1 MTERT
6 ETEAAE
12 PEAVSAR
19 AWWSLGAVL
28 VVQTQN
34 AFNDNFVKFILMG
47 LAMAVA
53 AGTPVGENIEF
64 LLAAMIP
71 LPFIL
76 LAPVSGYL
84 SDRFSKS
91 RVIWHCVVLQLVL
104 FAFIGISIVLR
115 SVEAAVFGFFLLAVQ
130 STLFSPAKQGILKEI
145 VGSRRLGLANGL
157 VSMLTMVGI
166 LGGMWLAGRWFDSLL
181 ERYNELHG
189 VVPENGWRAA
199 LLPVIGAGAACVA
212 ALLVS
217 KLIQPTPAH
226 PDEHFSKGVWLRHF
240 RHLREL
246 FAEPVLRSAA
256 LFITSYWLVA
266 NFLGINFV
274 QFAKEIY
281 PDAGQAG
288 RMTAT
293 ATMLFWVGG
302 GLVLGSSLVSV
313 LSRYRIRLGLSP
325 LGAVGMGIGL
335 AGAGLLEPAGL
346 WWNLSLGF
354 VGFAS
359 GFFVVP
365 LNAWLQDSARDDHR
379 ARVIS
384 ALNLMTAFSG
394 VVAILVG
401 FLLKKAGLDAGGQ
414 VLVFAPALGLVAL
427 FLVRRIVGLGT
438 AAA

>member
-1 MTERT
+1 MSEESRF
-6 ETEAAE
+6 ESE
-12 PEAVSAR
+12 PETVSVR

-28 VVQTQN
+28 VVQAQN

-47 LAMAVA
+47 LAMSVA
-53 AGTPVGENIEF
+53 AGTAVGENIEF

-91 RVIWHCVVLQLVL
+91 RVIWHCLVLQLSLFVL
-104 FAFIGISIVLR
+104 IGAAIQLR
-115 SVEAAVFGFFLLAVQ
+115 SVEVAVFGFFLLAVQ

-145 VGSRRLGLANGL
+145 VGSNRLGMANGL
-157 VSMLTMVGI
+157 MSMLTMVGI

-181 ERYNELHG
+181 ERYNALHG
-189 VVPENGWRAA
+189 VSPENGWRAA
-199 LLPVIGAGAACVA
+199 LVPVIGAGAACLV
-212 ALLVS
+212 ALLVA
-217 KLIQPTPAH
+217 KLIAPTPEH
-226 PDEHFSKGVWLRHF
+226 PGERFSKGVWLRHF

-246 FAEPVLRSAA
+246 FGEPVLRSAA
-256 LFITSYWLVA
+256 LFITCYWLVA
-266 NFLGINFV
+266 NFLGISFV
-274 QFAKEIY
+274 QFAKEIF

-302 GLVLGSSLVSV
+302 GLVFGSSLVSV
-313 LSRYRIRLGLSP
+313 LSRQRIRLGLAP
-325 LGAVGMGIGL
+325 LGALGMAAGL
-335 AGAGLLEPAGL
+335 AGAGLFAPAGL
-346 WWNLSLGF
+346 WWNLSLAF
-354 VGFAS
+354 IGFAS

-384 ALNLMTAFSG
+384 ALNLMTSLSG
-394 VVAILVG
+394 VFAILVG

-414 VLVFAPALGLVAL
+414 VLAFVPALAVVAV
-427 FLVRRIVGLGT
+427 FLVRRISRLRP

>member
-1 MTERT
+1 MSD
-6 ETEAAE
+6 ETEAE
-12 PEAVSAR
+12 VVSTR
-19 AWWSLGAVL
+19 AWWSLGAIL
-28 VVQTQN
+28 VVQSQN

-84 SDRFSKS
+84 SDRYSKS
-91 RVIWHCVVLQLVL
+91 RVIWHCLVLQLTL
-104 FAFIGISIVLR
+104 FIFIGVSIVLR

-157 VSMLTMVGI
+157 MSMLTMVGI

-181 ERYNELHG
+181 EHYNELHG

-199 LLPVIGAGAACVA
+199 LFPVVGAGAACVV

-217 KLIQPTPAH
+217 KLVVPTPAH
-226 PDEHFSKGVWLRHF
+226 PSERFSKGVWLRHF
-240 RHLREL
+240 RHLRQL

-256 LFITSYWLVA
+256 LFITCYWLVA

-281 PDAGQAG
+281 PDASQAG

-313 LSRYRIRLGLSP
+313 LSRHRIRLGLSP
-325 LGAVGMGIGL
+325 LGALGMGIGL
-335 AGAGLLEPAGL
+335 TGAGLLTPASL

-384 ALNLMTAFSG
+384 ALNLMTSLSG
-394 VVAILVG
+394 VIAILVG
-401 FLLKKAGLDAGGQ
+401 FLLKKAGLGAGGQ
-414 VLVFAPALGLVAL
+414 VLCFVPALAFVAF
-427 FLVRRIVGLGT
+427 FLVRRIARLRP
-438 AAA
+438 AEA